1 MNTSHVTKL
10 GEWLKGVN
18 KFGKYKLCWDSQT
31 ADKDGFNKCIGKN
44 STITVIKNKDVSNQ
58 VIGAFTDM
66 PLQNNQQS
74 KNVLVF

>member
-1 MNTSHVTKL
+1 MTKL

-74 KNVLVF
+74 KKVLVF